1 MSDSEKSTLTEAK
14 STFRFQ
20 GPVASAETK
29 TSASV
34 EPTAPA
40 APRTPPQRRSGRLLL
55 AGLMFAA
62 CSAGIATVW
71 DSLLR
76 YRAYGVVTGRIV
88 DVSAPIDGVL
98 QSVHVREGDE
108 IRQDSR
114 LALVSDLQSQQQL
127 ERVAD
132 ELKIAEARLHAEIAR
147 IQWQAKVQDTEMT
160 KSLAEFHEG
169 VGQVHETVGSLN
181 VIRNELR
188 RTRELIHTEA
198 ARDVDYVNQTIREQA
213 QKDKLD
219 AVQNALAV
227 LKERAETAA
236 NIPRLGEEQV
246 APLVAK
252 VDMLLN
258 ETERIRKWISQ
269 GDLRAPI
276 NGKVLHRHHP
286 AGEYVKSSE
295 PLFSVIEDASLEIE
309 LFLPQEMT
317 AEFEPGDTINL
328 KIEPFEDLVP
338 CTVTQI
344 GSEHRRPPSNIEV
357 FYRRDVKLLP
367 VSVRP
372 EARFAN
378 DRRLS
383 VGAVAK
389 LPHFGSRN

>member
-1 MSDSEKSTLTEAK
+1 MSDSASPTLSDVK
-14 STFRFQ
+14 NSFRFQ
-20 GPVASAETK
+20 GPATGACPSAEP
-29 TSASV
+29 
-34 EPTAPA
+34 EPTAAPA
-40 APRTPPQRRSGRLLL
+40 APRTPPARRSGRLLL
-55 AGLMFAA
+55 AVLMFAA

-98 QSVHVREGDE
+98 ESVHVREGDD
-108 IRQDSR
+108 IRADSR
-114 LALVSDLQSQQQL
+114 LAIVADLQSQQQL

-147 IQWQAKVQDTEMT
+147 IQWEASVQDTEITRSM
-160 KSLAEFHEG
+160 AEFHAG
-169 VGQVHETVGSLN
+169 VGEVHETVGSLN
-181 VIRNELR
+181 VIRNELQ
-188 RTRELIHTEA
+188 RTAELIHSNA
-198 ARDVDYVNQTIREQA
+198 AREVDYVNQTIREQA

-219 AVQNALAV
+219 AVRKALAV

-236 NIPRLGEEQV
+236 SIPRLGQEQV

-258 ETERIRKWISQ
+258 ETQRIRTWISQ

-276 NGKVLHRHHP
+276 NGTILHRHHP

-295 PLFSVIEDASLEIE
+295 PLFSVIEDASVEIE

-317 AEFEPGDTINL
+317 DEYEIGDSIDL
-328 KIEPFEDLVP
+328 KIEPFPDLVP
-338 CTVTQI
+338 CTVTHI
-344 GSEHRRPPSNIEV
+344 GSEHRRPPTNIEV
-357 FYRRDVKLLP
+357 FYRRDVRLLP
-367 VSVRP
+367 VKVRP
-372 EARFAN
+372 EARYVG

-389 LPHFGSRN
+389 LPHFSSRH

>member
-1 MSDSEKSTLTEAK
+1 MSDAK
-14 STFRFQ
+14 QQSLVDIKRTFQFQ
-20 GPVASAETK
+20 GTDGQPNTPL
-29 TSASV
+29 
-34 EPTAPA
+34 EPTEPPTVT
-40 APRTPPQRRSGRLLL
+40 PRTPPSRRSGRLLL

-62 CSAGIATVW
+62 CSAGVATVW

-98 QSVHVREGDE
+98 QSVHVREGDD
-108 IRQDSR
+108 IREQTR
-114 LALVSDLQSQQQL
+114 LAIVADLQSQQQL

-147 IQWQAKVQDTEMT
+147 IQWQSQVQDTEMT

-188 RTRELIHTEA
+188 RTQELISGNA
-198 ARDVDYVNQTIREQA
+198 AREVDYVNQTIREQA
-213 QKDKLD
+213 QKDKLA
-219 AVQNALAV
+219 AVQKALAV

-236 NIPRLGEEQV
+236 SVPRLGQEQV

-258 ETERIRKWISQ
+258 ETERIRTWISQ
-269 GDLRAPI
+269 GDLRAPV
-276 NGKVLHRHHP
+276 NGRILHRHHP

-317 AEFEPGDTINL
+317 DEFHIGDTIKL
-328 KIEPFEDLVP
+328 KIEPFEELVP
-338 CTVTQI
+338 CEVTQI
-344 GSEHRRPPSNIEV
+344 GSQHRHPPANIEV

-367 VSVRP
+367 VKVRP
-372 EARFAN
+372 DAAFAG

-389 LPHFGSRN
+389 LPHFGSLN

>member
-1 MSDSEKSTLTEAK
+1 MSDATPQSLSDIKRTFQFQSSDNGPGETAARTE
-14 STFRFQ
+14 
-20 GPVASAETK
+20 PVAAT
-29 TSASV
+29 
-34 EPTAPA
+34 
-40 APRTPPQRRSGRLLL
+40 PRTPPSRRSGRLLL

-62 CSAGIATVW
+62 CSAGVATVW

-108 IRQDSR
+108 IREQTR
-114 LALVSDLQSQQQL
+114 LAIVADLQSEQQL

-147 IQWQAKVQDTEMT
+147 IQWQAQVQDTEMT
-160 KSLAEFHEG
+160 RSLAEFHEG

-188 RTRELIHTEA
+188 RTQELISGNA
-198 ARDVDYVNQTIREQA
+198 AREVDYVNQTIREQA
-213 QKDKLD
+213 QKDKLA
-219 AVQNALAV
+219 AVQKALAV

-236 NIPRLGEEQV
+236 SVPRLGKEQV

-258 ETERIRKWISQ
+258 ETERIRRWISQ
-269 GDLRAPI
+269 GDLRAPV
-276 NGKVLHRHHP
+276 NGRILHRHHP
-286 AGEYVKSSE
+286 AGEYVKSSD

-317 AEFEPGDTINL
+317 DEFRIGDTIKL
-328 KIEPFEDLVP
+328 KIEPFEELVP
-338 CTVTQI
+338 CEVTQI
-344 GSEHRRPPSNIEV
+344 GSQHRHPPSNIEV

-367 VSVRP
+367 VKVRP
-372 EARFAN
+372 AAPFAG
-378 DRRLS
+378 DHRLS